1 MTARGGARGRGEGVV
16 RAEIKGG
23 GWAVAEFSSD
33 LSTKLTLKFLLCQE
47 VPRGHSLPLS
57 PSLSVFLWRIRPVTT
72 LQNSRA
78 TLIAPS
84 IMN

>member
-1 MTARGGARGRGEGVV
+1 MH
-16 RAEIKGG
+16 AEIKGG

-47 VPRGHSLPLS
+47 VPRGHSPPP
-57 PSLSVFLWRIRPVTT
+57 PSLSLWRIRPVTT
-72 LQNSRA
+72 LLNSRA

>member
-1 MTARGGARGRGEGVV
+1 M

>member
-1 MTARGGARGRGEGVV
+1 MH
-16 RAEIKGG
+16 AEIKGG

-47 VPRGHSLPLS
+47 VPRGHSPPLS
-57 PSLSVFLWRIRPVTT
+57 LSLWRIRLVTT
-72 LQNSRA
+72 LLNSRA

>member
-33 LSTKLTLKFLLCQE
+33 LSTKLTLKFRLCQE
-47 VPRGHSLPLS
+47 VPRGHSLP
-57 PSLSVFLWRIRPVTT
+57 PSLSVFLWRIRSVTT

>member
-1 MTARGGARGRGEGVV
+1 MH
-16 RAEIKGG
+16 AEIKGG

-47 VPRGHSLPLS
+47 VPRGHSPLL
-57 PSLSVFLWRIRPVTT
+57 SLSLWRIRPVTT
-72 LQNSRA
+72 LLNSRA